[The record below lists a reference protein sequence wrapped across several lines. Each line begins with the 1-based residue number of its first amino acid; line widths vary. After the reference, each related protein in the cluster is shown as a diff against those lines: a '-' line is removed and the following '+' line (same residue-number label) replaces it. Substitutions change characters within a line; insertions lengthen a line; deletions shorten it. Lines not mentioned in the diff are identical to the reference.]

1 MTKPTPSAQHFQ
13 PWIGKE
19 YGTAALTHGKRV
31 MILGESHY
39 EWLDNQTLDPD
50 WTTKSIEIGI
60 KGKNHRFRTRVM
72 GMFLGHAPALEA
84 ERRAFWDAIMFTN
97 YIPVS
102 VGKGA
107 NADPSEEMWE
117 AAVPRFAELITAHT
131 PDLLVVLG
139 HALWQRMHYTFA
151 MDGRAERHQ
160 NNLNE
165 WRTWRYRYS
174 SGATMLACATKHP
187 SRSFNYRD
195 WHPFVQAMLSKAGPA
210 KTHDADG

>member
-1 MTKPTPSAQHFQ
+1 MTKPAKQTLHFE
-13 PWIGKE
+13 PWIGQE
-19 YGTAALTHGKRV
+19 YGTSSLMKNKRV
-31 MILGESHY
+31 MVLGESHN
-39 EWLDNQTLDPD
+39 EWLDDQTLGTN
-50 WTTKSIEIGI
+50 WTRESIEKGI

-72 GMFLGHAPALEA
+72 GMFLGHPLALEA

-117 AAVPRFAELITAHT
+117 AAVPRFAQLIKTYT

-139 HALWQRMHYTFA
+139 HGLWQRMHYTFV
-151 MDGRAERHQ
+151 MDGCAERHQ
-160 NNLNE
+160 NDINE

-174 SGATMLACATKHP
+174 ADSTMLAFATKHP
-187 SRSFNYRD
+187 SRSFNYKH
-195 WHPFVQAMLSKAGPA
+195 WQPFVKAMLERA
-210 KTHDADG
+210 